1 MISGHAT
8 IEDAVAATRLGAF
21 DFMEKPLDRN
31 RVVVT
36 ARNAL
41 ERRKMWKEVHDLR
54 RAVDAR
60 GDDPHIVGGTLAGLL
75 GLGGE
80 RPRPVGRGLSVVGDC
95 HRRSRGVRARQGAR
109 APTQ

>member
-8 IEDAVAATRLGAF
+8 IEDAVAATRLGARSISL
-21 DFMEKPLDRN
+21 EKPLDRH

-60 GDDPHIVGGTLAGLL
+60 WELL
-75 GLGGE
+75 GNAAVMRTCVGRSPRS
-80 RPRPVGRGLSVVGDC
+80 RPR
-95 HRRSRGVRARQGAR
+95 AA
-109 APTQ
+109 AY